1 MWTSI
6 HADKRSTLRKR
17 AKTHLSV
24 YWRSI
29 TRDLSAA
36 YHLGLG
42 DIFYMYAYEYT
53 TMTLAC
59 FFFWP
64 FSFLSVP
71 VGQFHIHSLCQKSL
85 QRTFW

>member
-29 TRDLSAA
+29 TSRNEGSRVS
-36 YHLGLG
+36 LGEKKL
-42 DIFYMYAYEYT
+42 
-53 TMTLAC
+53 
-59 FFFWP
+59 
-64 FSFLSVP
+64 
-71 VGQFHIHSLCQKSL
+71 
-85 QRTFW
+85 